1 MDAVSGA
8 ELADIRAVV
17 AGLAEAWNAGDGV
30 AFADAFADDAVFVDI
45 KANRDDGR
53 DAIRT
58 RHVWLYETVFR
69 GTTVRYDLLD
79 AARVAPALVLGHV
92 AAHLSV
98 HGTVLH
104 TLASC
109 LFRRDGAGGDGAG
122 WQILMFHN
130 TLLGRYDDPT

>member
-1 MDAVSGA
+1 MDAVSEA
-8 ELADIRAVV
+8 ELADLRAVV
-17 AGLAEAWNAGDGV
+17 AGLAAAWNAGDGA
-30 AFADAFADDAVFVDI
+30 AFAAAFAEDAVFVDI

-79 AARVAPALVLGHV
+79 AAHASPALVLAHV
-92 AAHLSV
+92 AAHV
-98 HGTVLH
+98 EVKDAVLH

-109 LFRRDGAGGDGAG
+109 LFRHDGAG
-122 WQILMFHN
+122 WQVLMFHN
-130 TLLGRYDDPT
+130 TALGQYDAA